1 MKSKIK
7 FYGISLLLV
16 TAVAALFVFPLPDPP
31 KGSPET
37 KEQKKERVREVPDHD
52 AGFIPGLTLEPE
64 LVSEGKKKY
73 KVLELTDDNTIEFV
87 GEVNDA
93 SMDKLISDINSHQ
106 GKADRLYLII
116 DSPGGSVF
124 AGARAMQ
131 AIQGSKTP
139 IDTVCLGICAS
150 MGAQLHALGSKRYMT
165 TQAVLM
171 YHPASGGLQGDF
183 NIMSSRLVF
192 LTKYFAKMDLYI
204 ANRAGIPYE
213 EFQRRL
219 RSEYWLDAQDATF
232 EHFNDSIV
240 ILDDVRLPK
249 ILLFGMPIPSIQ
261 EGNESS
267 SDRFFKFK

>member
-7 FYGISLLLV
+7 FYGISLLLL
-16 TAVAALFVFPLPDPP
+16 TAVASLFVFPLPDKPS
-31 KGSPET
+31 SPEV
-37 KEQKKERVREVPDHD
+37 KEPKKEIVREVPDNNS
-52 AGFIPGLTLEPE
+52 GYIPGIDLEPV
-64 LVSEGKKKY
+64 LTSDSKKPL
-73 KVLELTDDNTIEFV
+73 KVLELTDENTVEFI

-93 SMDKLISDINSHQ
+93 SMDKLISDINSAQ
-106 GKADRLYLII
+106 AKTARIYLVI

-131 AIQGSKTP
+131 AIQGSRVPVYT
-139 IDTVCLGICAS
+139 ICVGICAS
-150 MGAQLHALGSKRYMT
+150 MGAQLHALGVKRYMT

-232 EHFNDSIV
+232 ERFNDNVV
-240 ILDDVRLPK
+240 ILDDVRSPK
-249 ILLFGMPIPSIQ
+249 ILLFGLPIPSIQ
-261 EGNESS
+261 EGDESS
-267 SDRFFKFK
+267 SDKFFKFK